1 MSNPLVLSQ
10 LRVMQ
15 EQERSS
21 SYRCTDYI
29 SKSQVLSS
37 LDRQALCNWGYQ
49 TIAACQGVSR
59 STAVLSFTYFDR
71 FLSSNTPAA
80 RRALND
86 VTEAQL
92 AFVTS
97 LVIALKCHS
106 GFKVETD
113 FVSNV
118 VTKNYYD
125 ADEISNMEIEILQGL
140 DWKLN
145 GPMPHDFIDYFLDL
159 VPNMNGTC
167 SEFVKNF
174 SRSLVELSMSTYTV
188 ALHYPSQIAF
198 TSICCA
204 LLFSNRQPLLVDNLP
219 FLQLVSG
226 LNIHDVVLRSLFATM
241 NNLVWEFL
249 SDFDVDVEDAQSQ
262 NEDIASFSSDA
273 SPTAIVG
280 SDCKL

>member
-1 MSNPLVLSQ
+1 
-10 LRVMQ
+10 MQ

-125 ADEISNMEIEILQGL
+125 ADEISNMEKEILQGL

-159 VPNMNGTC
+159 MPNMNGTC
-167 SEFVKNF
+167 LDFVKNF
-174 SRSLVELSMSTYTV
+174 SRSLVVLSMSTYAV
-188 ALHYPSQIAF
+188 ALHYPSHIAF
-198 TSICCA
+198 TSVCCA
-204 LLFSNRQPLLVDNLP
+204 LDYAEQLYSDSQPTFADNLS

-226 LNIHDVVLRSLFATM
+226 LDFRDVVLRSLFATM
-241 NNLVWEFL
+241 ASFVCEFL
-249 SDFDVDVEDAQSQ
+249 SGSDVGVEDAQS
-262 NEDIASFSSDA
+262 EDGEVVSLSSDD